1 MHGARPIVGRP
12 PQKFPCSRRRNSQQV
27 SGSSPAVTGSWGGTG
42 ATRRAGASAT
52 VPAHQ
57 FDEHLVELPQG
68 ELLAEAHDLLAG
80 LGHLFDGAIF
90 GGPTYRLSSRHPF
103 QATPL
108 ARLSAI
114 HPLTYV
120 TAREEIAWSQARVPS
135 GLGTMRFHFD
145 EPPQGKCMAT
155 ISLLAVPWDGAT
167 GHVTLKAH
175 GSTVSIPITA
185 PVNRSIE
192 LIFTP
197 PAGGPADV
205 TMTIEPGVQILAFF
219 FMTLGPAP
227 LVFTR
232 D

>member
-1 MHGARPIVGRP
+1 MSNAESIQPHTDVVQRHIDALRVNGPWAHDIVDLA
-12 PQKFPCSRRRNSQQV
+12 K
-27 SGSSPAVTGSWGGTG
+27 
-42 ATRRAGASAT
+42 
-52 VPAHQ
+52 
-57 FDEHLVELPQG
+57 G
-68 ELLAEAHDLLAG
+68 ELYSEVLDAPLTAEARSRKLAG

-114 HPLTYV
+114 FPITYLTSS
-120 TAREEIAWSQARVPS
+120 EEIAWSQAQVPS
-135 GLGTMRFHFD
+135 GLGTMRFHFG
-145 EPPQGKCMAT
+145 EPPPGKCLAT
-155 ISLLAVPWDGAT
+155 ISLLALPHDGAT

-175 GSTVSIPITA
+175 GSTVSIPITG
-185 PVNRSIE
+185 PINRSIE

-197 PAGGPADV
+197 PAGGPADL
-205 TMTIEPGVQILAFF
+205 TMTIERGIQILAFF

-227 LVFTR
+227 LVSTQ

>member
-1 MHGARPIVGRP
+1 MATDWKPPDETETMSNAESIQPDTDAVQRQIDALRVNGPWAHDIVDLA
-12 PQKFPCSRRRNSQQV
+12 K
-27 SGSSPAVTGSWGGTG
+27 
-42 ATRRAGASAT
+42 
-52 VPAHQ
+52 
-57 FDEHLVELPQG
+57 G
-68 ELLAEAHDLLAG
+68 ELYSEVLDAPLTAETRSRKLAG

-114 HPLTYV
+114 RPITYLT
-120 TAREEIAWSQARVPS
+120 ASEEIAWSQARVPS

-155 ISLLAVPWDGAT
+155 ISLLALPWDGAT
-167 GHVTLKAH
+167 GNVTLKAH
-175 GSTVSIPITA
+175 GSTVSIPITG

>member
-1 MHGARPIVGRP
+1 MATDWKPPDETETMSNAESIQPDTNAVQRQIDALRVNGPWAHDIVDLA
-12 PQKFPCSRRRNSQQV
+12 K
-27 SGSSPAVTGSWGGTG
+27 
-42 ATRRAGASAT
+42 
-52 VPAHQ
+52 
-57 FDEHLVELPQG
+57 G
-68 ELLAEAHDLLAG
+68 ELYSEVLDAPLTAETRSQKLAG

-103 QATPL
+103 QATPQ

-114 HPLTYV
+114 HPITYLT
-120 TAREEIAWSQARVPS
+120 ASEEIAWSQARVPS

-155 ISLLAVPWDGAT
+155 ISLLALPWDGAT

-205 TMTIEPGVQILAFF
+205 TMTIERGVQILAFF

-227 LVFTR
+227 LVLTP